1 MHDLII
7 RNAQIV
13 DGTGSPAQSGDVAID
28 DGKITELG
36 SGLGRGSEEINADGL
51 T

>member
-13 DGTGSPAQSGDVAID
+13 DGTEAQHSQVMLQLTMGKSPSWA
-28 DGKITELG
+28 L
-36 SGLGRGSEEINADGL
+36 GLGEAARKLMRTD
-51 T
+51 

>member
-36 SGLGRGSEEINADGL
+36 LGEAARKLMRTD
-51 T
+51 